1 MAGLQNVHLE
11 TWLGNVVGRAL
22 RMLERPQKF
31 AFEATRTAQKD
42 IMGVRNI
49 NVLVGEN

>member
-1 MAGLQNVHLE
+1 MASLQNVHLE
-11 TWLGNVVGRAL
+11 MWLENVVRKTL

-31 AFEATRTAQKD
+31 AFEATSTVQKD
-42 IMGVRNI
+42 IMGARNI